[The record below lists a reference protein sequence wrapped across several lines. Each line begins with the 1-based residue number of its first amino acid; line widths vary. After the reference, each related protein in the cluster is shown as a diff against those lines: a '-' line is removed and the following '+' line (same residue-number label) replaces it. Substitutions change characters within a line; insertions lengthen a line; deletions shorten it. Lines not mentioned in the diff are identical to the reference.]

1 MPQKSYYHFWYE
13 SYSEK
18 KSEITF
24 WEFIELLRRYNIPT
38 LAFDLYQAYAHF
50 FSDHP
55 TEKECRLTAETQ
67 DFMEAIQ
74 SDGYPSF
81 FERSNATQRLQDAA
95 WKMLSPDISKSQF
108 DTYWRNAME
117 RPMILRIPEDDQ
129 LNTRNL
135 FGRVHNICCDFHQQL
150 TQT

>member
-24 WEFIELLRRYNIPT
+24 WEFIELMILRIPEDDQ
-38 LAFDLYQAYAHF
+38 L
-50 FSDHP
+50 
-55 TEKECRLTAETQ
+55 
-67 DFMEAIQ
+67 
-74 SDGYPSF
+74 
-81 FERSNATQRLQDAA
+81 TQRLQDAA

>member
-24 WEFIELLRRYNIPT
+24 WEFIELLRRHNIPT

-81 FERSNATQRLQDAA
+81 FERSNHVLGIHRTDDPTHSRRRSVKYPKSVWQ
-95 WKMLSPDISKSQF
+95 SPQ
-108 DTYWRNAME
+108 Y
-117 RPMILRIPEDDQ
+117 L
-129 LNTRNL
+129 L
-135 FGRVHNICCDFHQQL
+135 
-150 TQT
+150 

>member
-24 WEFIELLRRYNIPT
+24 WEFIEL
-38 LAFDLYQAYAHF
+38 
-50 FSDHP
+50 
-55 TEKECRLTAETQ
+55 
-67 DFMEAIQ
+67 
-74 SDGYPSF
+74 
-81 FERSNATQRLQDAA
+81 
-95 WKMLSPDISKSQF
+95 
-108 DTYWRNAME
+108 
-117 RPMILRIPEDDQ
+117 MILRIPEDDQ